1 MRTVHQSTYQNY
13 IAKSAYLGNTI
24 NWTIFH
30 DYCNKGDLD
39 NMNSL
44 YEEEDGKNT
53 NTITISKSYHDLS
66 QLISQDMPVQKS
78 GNYLYIKQKKL
89 DLLM

>member
-1 MRTVHQSTYQNY
+1 MRTVHQSTYQNC
-13 IAKSAYLGNTI
+13 IAKSTYLGNTI

-44 YEEEDGKNT
+44 DEENGKNT
-53 NTITISKSYHDLS
+53 NTITISKSFHDLS
-66 QLISQDMPVQKS
+66 HLISQDMPV
-78 GNYLYIKQKKL
+78 
-89 DLLM
+89 